1 MSTAAL
7 EVAAIGSVNSGTVR
21 VNSTNI
27 DIIDVDASDVDD
39 NIVNVVDV
47 IDVDTISA
55 NAPDADCTDSN
66 VHDPFPDV
74 HALFASYNKKY
85 FKSQLNN
92 VYVEF
97 STRMTLCAGTCTYR
111 GAVGG
116 CRIALS
122 EPLLKFRPSSDLC
135 STLLH
140 EMIHAYLFNRG
151 ISRDGPDGH
160 GPIFMEFAH
169 KINSSEPPSIRVT
182 PYHSFAAEVDHYRI
196 HHWKCERCAMLI
208 KRAMNRPPGPY
219 DSFWAKHI
227 TKCGGFFV
235 KISGPTK
242 PKSTSGSK
250 LRVVAL
256 SQNKTRETLSS
267 LPFKTIP
274 THRIDEMLA
283 QKPKRYNPKLVCPAC
298 NQSVAEHSINNHL
311 DTCLTKY
318 SNHNSVPNKSGARA
332 ETLTDLPKINQS
344 QLEHKLGPPAP
355 HMSSTFRKTG
365 TADKEKSGSVR
376 GNYSGIERLQHS
388 NNATLSQELLSYE
401 SDTLAMLAFKPQS
414 FSPPQSKHVF
424 TNHSQSYNPS
434 SKKRK
439 TSFKQLLSP
448 LFLGESP
455 TEQEQ
460 LAKDIADRSRLIS
473 LQDDNFPPD
482 KLNLT
487 RDMSNQP
494 IHSDALKRSKT
505 DCCPICNKI
514 VPRAQ
519 LSSHINVC
527 MEQAGL
533 KKEFC
538 DSDQEAPITS
548 ALQNNSIT
556 PEDKSNCPVCD
567 VVVSRQSLERHVSQC
582 MTSMGLR
589 DAF

>member
-7 EVAAIGSVNSGTVR
+7 EAAVIDDVNTDTVGVNSA
-21 VNSTNI
+21 NI
-27 DIIDVDASDVDD
+27 DIIDVDASDFDD
-39 NIVNVVDV
+39 NIVKGVDV
-47 IDVDTISA
+47 IDVDTI
-55 NAPDADCTDSN
+55 NPDASDVDYTDSS
-66 VHDPFPDV
+66 VHNPFPDV
-74 HALFASYNKKY
+74 HALFASYNRKY
-85 FKSQLNN
+85 FNSQLNN

-169 KINSSEPPSIRVT
+169 KINSSEPPSIHVT
-182 PYHSFAAEVDHYRI
+182 PYHSFTAEVDHYRI

-208 KRAMNRPPGPY
+208 KRALNRPPGSY
-219 DSFWAKHI
+219 DSFWKKHT
-227 TKCGGFFV
+227 TKCGGSFV
-235 KISGPTK
+235 KISGPIK
-242 PKSTSGSK
+242 PKRTSGSK

-256 SQNKTRETLSS
+256 SQNTNRETLSS
-267 LPFKTIP
+267 LPPKTIP
-274 THRIDEMLA
+274 THRIDDMLTE
-283 QKPKRYNPKLVCPAC
+283 KPKRSNPKLICPAC
-298 NQSVAEHSINNHL
+298 NQFIAAHSINNHL

-318 SNHNSVPNKSGARA
+318 SNHNSFPSKSRA
-332 ETLTDLPKINQS
+332 QADSLTDSPKRYQS

-355 HMSSTFRKTG
+355 RMSSTFHKTG
-365 TADKEKSGSVR
+365 TTDKEKSRAVLTNCSGS
-376 GNYSGIERLQHS
+376 ERLQHP

-414 FSPPQSKHVF
+414 FSPSQSKRIF
-424 TNHSQSYNPS
+424 TNLSQSHNPP

-439 TSFKQLLSP
+439 ISFKQLLSP
-448 LFLGESP
+448 LLFGESP
-455 TEQEQ
+455 TEREQ
-460 LAKDIADRSRLIS
+460 LAKDIADRSRPIS
-473 LQDDNFPPD
+473 LQDDNFRPD
-482 KLNLT
+482 KGNLALGT
-487 RDMSNQP
+487 SNQP
-494 IHSDALKRSKT
+494 IYSDPLKSNKT
-505 DCCPICNKI
+505 DGCPICNKI

-538 DSDQEAPITS
+538 DSDQEAPIKS
-548 ALQNNSIT
+548 PLQNDLIT
-556 PEDKSNCPVCD
+556 SEGKSNCPVCD